1 MNKKKLGIRLLS
13 LLALGGFVLANPVFA
28 DQNFARNEKKQKIA
42 LSHLSKN
49 QQLSKQVHE
58 AQKILSLTKLT

>member
-28 DQNFARNEKKQKIA
+28 DQNFARN
-42 LSHLSKN
+42 
-49 QQLSKQVHE
+49 
-58 AQKILSLTKLT
+58 